1 MFALRTLFR
10 GRQASLLGSTL
21 ARGFSESVGATSA
34 AFDGAGIGLNE
45 SQQTFLEMCRT
56 FAQKELLPNMQEWD
70 QKEIFPVE
78 TLRSLAGMGFGAIYA
93 REDVGGTGLTRED
106 ASIIFEALS
115 EGCVATTAYLSIHN
129 MVAWMIDSFGTEEQ
143 RKHYVPSL
151 AAMERFGSYCLT
163 EPNSGSDSASLRT
176 KAVKKGD
183 SYVLNGSKAF
193 ISGAGVSDVYLV
205 MARTGDQGPKGIS
218 CFIIDKN
225 APGLSFGKKEAKL
238 GWNCQ
243 PTRMVIMEDCVVP
256 ASNVL
261 GGEGKGFGIA
271 MKGLNGGRINIA
283 SCSLGGAQACLR
295 LAVDHTTVRQQFGK
309 PLASNQAVQFK
320 LAEMASALN
329 ASRQAVRFAAR
340 QLDLGHS
347 GSPALCAMAKLFAT
361 DTCFNVCNDALQLH
375 GGYGYLKDYKVQQ
388 YVRDVR
394 VHQILEGTSEVMK
407 MIISRD
413 MLGRLAGK

>member
-1 MFALRTLFR
+1 M
-10 GRQASLLGSTL
+10 
-21 ARGFSESVGATSA
+21 
-34 AFDGAGIGLNE
+34 
-45 SQQTFLEMCRT
+45 LEMCRT
-56 FAQKELLPNMQEWD
+56 FAAKELSPNMQLWD
-70 QKEIFPVE
+70 KDETFPVE
-78 TLRSLAGMGFGAIYA
+78 TLKQLAGMGLGAIYT
-93 REDVGGTGLTRED
+93 REDVGGTGLSRED

-129 MVAWMIDSFGTEEQ
+129 MVAWMLDTFGSDEQ
-143 RKHYVPSL
+143 RKRLVPSL
-151 AAMERFGSYCLT
+151 ATMDRFASYCLT
-163 EPNSGSDSASLRT
+163 EPNSGSDSSSLST

-183 SYVLNGSKAF
+183 TYVLNGSKAF
-193 ISGAGVSDVYLV
+193 ISGAGHSDVYLI
-205 MARTGDQGPKGIS
+205 MARTGDQGPKGVS
-218 CFIIDKN
+218 CFIVE
-225 APGLSFGKKEAKL
+225 AGTPGLSFGKKESKL

-243 PTRMVIMEDCVVP
+243 PTRMVLMEDCVVP
-256 ASNVL
+256 AANVL
-261 GGEGKGFGIA
+261 GGEGRGFGIA

-283 SCSLGGAQACLR
+283 SCSLGGAQASLR
-295 LAVDHTTVRQQFGK
+295 LAVEHTSVRNQFGK

-329 ASRQAVRFAAR
+329 ASRQVVRFAAR

-361 DTCFNVCNDALQLH
+361 DTCFTVCNDALQLH

-388 YVRDVR
+388 FVRDVR

-413 MLGRLAGK
+413 MLGKLASK